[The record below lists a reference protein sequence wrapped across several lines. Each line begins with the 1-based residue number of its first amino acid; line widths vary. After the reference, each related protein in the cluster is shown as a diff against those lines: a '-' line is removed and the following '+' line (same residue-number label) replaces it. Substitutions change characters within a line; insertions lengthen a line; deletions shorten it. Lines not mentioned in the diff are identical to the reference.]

1 MLAFLFKNK
10 DVFLKYTIFLL
21 TFLSKVF
28 KNKAVFVDIV
38 IVVYVSVLGEV
49 YLLMTDEPS
58 VTSPKG
64 SLLKMLPS
72 DR

>member
-1 MLAFLFKNK
+1 MF
-10 DVFLKYTIFLL
+10 
-21 TFLSKVF
+21 
-28 KNKAVFVDIV
+28 FVNTV

-64 SLLKMLPS
+64 SLLKMLSS